1 MTDTDDTTRRRR
13 TRTDRTLA
21 AHRDST
27 RKRKPW
33 MGTASAHGAHPTA
46 GPEKAGL
53 EKAVAGPD
61 GVMRCPWAVPRKM
74 KPGASPTAAQK
85 TAFEYHDHEWGRPD
99 HSERYL
105 VEQLILGGFQ
115 SGLSWRAIVS
125 KRENFRRDF
134 DDFDPRKVA
143 DYTADDVDRLMQD
156 PGIIRNRRKIEA
168 AIANARMILD
178 LQRDFGSLHEY
189 VWHWTFGHRLFE
201 PITTT
206 TDTLSDIMSADMKKR
221 GSKYLGSV
229 TVFSYLQDCGP
240 ICSHVPG
247 CTVFEKF
254 PPKKGD
260 IIGRGYP
267 VGTLRMDGDIH
278 FL

>member
-1 MTDTDDTTRRRR
+1 
-13 TRTDRTLA
+13 
-21 AHRDST
+21 
-27 RKRKPW
+27 
-33 MGTASAHGAHPTA
+33 MGTALGRGTHPTA
-46 GPEKAGL
+46 GPERAGL
-53 EKAVAGPD
+53 EKAVVGPD
-61 GVMRCPWAVPRKM
+61 GVPRCPWAVPKNMR
-74 KPGASPTAAQK
+74 PGARPTAAQR
-85 TAFEYHDHEWGRPD
+85 TGFEYHDHEWGRPD
-99 HSERYL
+99 HSEHYL

-134 DDFDPRKVA
+134 DDFDPRKIA
-143 DYTADDVDRLMQD
+143 DYTEDDVDRLMRD

-178 LQRDFGSLHEY
+178 LQRDFGSLHDY
-189 VWHWTFGHRLFE
+189 VWHWTFGHRIFE

-206 TDTLSDIMSADMKKR
+206 TDPLSDIMAADMKKR

-247 CTVFEKF
+247 CAVFGQF
-254 PPKKGD
+254 PPRKGD
-260 IIGRGYP
+260 IIGHGYP
-267 VGTLRMDGDIH
+267 VGTLRTDGDIH